1 MWPSLRTTPRLR
13 TFILAAF
20 VHQLYACPCGCL
32 EQNGW
37 YQAIRSLAASVSLV
51 ASAPPTT
58 FGFEDFRVEEE
69 HCDGD
74 DQLSF
79 VGQQSSQLDY
89 RAGLFWFS
97 VHANMSMSFAG
108 NAPPDNS
115 LVNEHATET
124 RALEVRARLQV
135 LRI

>member
-1 MWPSLRTTPRLR
+1 MWLPLRTTPRLR

-20 VHQLYACPCGCL
+20 VHQLNACPCGCL

-37 YQAIRSLAASVSLV
+37 YQAIRSLAVSVSLV
-51 ASAPPTT
+51 TSPPPTT
-58 FGFEDFRVEEE
+58 FGFEDFGVEED

-74 DQLSF
+74 VRLTF
-79 VGQQSSQLDY
+79 LGQRNNQLDHG
-89 RAGLFWFS
+89 AGLYGISAHAS
-97 VHANMSMSFAG
+97 VSISSAG
-108 NAPPDNS
+108 NVSPDGF

-124 RALEVRARLQV
+124 RALEVRARRPV